1 MSRIAFKMKLFPGY
15 EAEYRRRHAAVWPEL
30 AALLKSIG
38 VRDYSIFLDEET
50 LLLFAYLQIEDP
62 ARLDETRTQAI
73 MWKWWDHMKD
83 IMEVYPDT
91 SPVTKPLEE
100 VFYMP

>member
-1 MSRIAFKMKLFPGY
+1 MKLFPGC
-15 EAEYRRRHAAVWPEL
+15 EAEYRRRHEAVFPEL
-30 AALLKSIG
+30 AALLKSVG
-38 VRDYSIFLDEET
+38 VKEYSIFLDEET
-50 LLLFAYLQIEDP
+50 QLLFACLQIEDP
-62 ARLDETRTQAI
+62 ARLDQLKAHDI

-91 SPVTKPLEE
+91 SPVTKPLKE